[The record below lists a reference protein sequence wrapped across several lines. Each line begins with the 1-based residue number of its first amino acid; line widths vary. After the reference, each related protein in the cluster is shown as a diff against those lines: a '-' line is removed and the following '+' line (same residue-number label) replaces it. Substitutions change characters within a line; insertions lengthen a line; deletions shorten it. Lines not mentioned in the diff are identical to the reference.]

1 MSRRTGPGYD
11 AGGRIP
17 GETFEGKA
25 AHASVIISTHQITH
39 KGVYDM
45 KRKGFMTGLLIALGA
60 AFLML
65 PAQGGASAAEV
76 QVGKPA
82 PGFTFTDIEGTQA
95 KLSDFRGKYVVIEW
109 FNHGCPFVGKHY
121 KSDKMQDLQRK
132 YTEAGVVWIAVNSTN
147 DGNDNYRDTAMSVKE
162 AEANGTSAT
171 YIVLDPSGEIG
182 KLYGAKT
189 TPHVFIV
196 DPQGKVIY
204 MGAADSIN
212 STDTG
217 DIAKAENYIDLA
229 LSEALAGKPVT
240 TPETKPYGCSVKY

>member
-1 MSRRTGPGYD
+1 
-11 AGGRIP
+11 
-17 GETFEGKA
+17 
-25 AHASVIISTHQITH
+25 
-39 KGVYDM
+39 M
-45 KRKGFMTGLLIALGA
+45 KRKGIMTELLIVLGA
-60 AFLML
+60 VFLIL
-65 PAQGGASAAEV
+65 SAHGGASAAEV

-82 PGFTFTDIEGTQA
+82 PEFTFTDIEGTQA

-121 KSDKMQDLQRK
+121 KSDKMQNLQRT
-132 YTEAGVVWIAVNSTN
+132 YTEDGVVWIAVNSTG
-147 DGNDNYRDTAMSVKE
+147 DGHDNYRDAAMTGKE
-162 AEANGTSAT
+162 AEAKGTSAT

-217 DIAKAENYIDLA
+217 DIAKADNYIELA

-240 TPETKPYGCSVKY
+240 TPETKSYGCSVKYKE

>member
-1 MSRRTGPGYD
+1 
-11 AGGRIP
+11 
-17 GETFEGKA
+17 
-25 AHASVIISTHQITH
+25 
-39 KGVYDM
+39 
-45 KRKGFMTGLLIALGA
+45 
-60 AFLML
+60 
-65 PAQGGASAAEV
+65 
-76 QVGKPA
+76 
-82 PGFTFTDIEGTQA
+82 
-95 KLSDFRGKYVVIEW
+95 
-109 FNHGCPFVGKHY
+109 VGKHY
-121 KSDKMQDLQRK
+121 KSDKMQNLQRT

-171 YIVLDPSGEIG
+171 YIVLDPSGKIG

-196 DPQGKVIY
+196 DPQGDVIY

-217 DIAKAENYIDLA
+217 DISKATNYIDLA

-240 TPETKPYGCSVKY
+240 TPETKSYGCSVKYK

>member
-1 MSRRTGPGYD
+1 
-11 AGGRIP
+11 
-17 GETFEGKA
+17 
-25 AHASVIISTHQITH
+25 
-39 KGVYDM
+39 M
-45 KRKGFMTGLLIALGA
+45 KRKGIIPGLLIVLGA
-60 AFLML
+60 VLLML
-65 PAQGGASAAEV
+65 PAHGGANAAEV

-82 PGFTFTDIEGTQA
+82 PGFTFTDIEGTTA

-121 KSDKMQDLQRK
+121 KSDKMQNLQRT

-147 DGNDNYRDTAMSVKE
+147 DGTDNYRDAAMSVKE

-171 YIVLDPSGEIG
+171 YIVLDPSGKIG

-196 DPQGKVIY
+196 DPRGDVIY

-217 DIAKAENYIDLA
+217 DISKATNYIDLA

-240 TPETKPYGCSVKY
+240 TPETKSYGCSVKYKD